1 LINSI
6 KVYQLAGPDEIPP
19 PVANIRD
26 ASQNAQGI
34 GGGRVNSNETS
45 VAQASALDKGRGGG
59 RGGAGGGGGGSNNAM
74 TVNTPC
80 NGLLLAGVVCLVT
93 AFCSQS

>member
-45 VAQASALDKGRGGG
+45 VGQASE
-59 RGGAGGGGGGSNNAM
+59 
-74 TVNTPC
+74 
-80 NGLLLAGVVCLVT
+80 VVVAEVLEVVAAEAIT
-93 AFCSQS
+93 R